1 MPAPNGEY
9 LASLPEVREA
19 VSRLRGCRQEYRQF
33 FAELVGRIGALSDAL
48 VERQKCLEHR
58 ANDQQ
63 EVEADAPAAFDPA
76 QLEALEHRLREP
88 LEQVLAATTA
98 RLEHESAAPAFDPS
112 PLEQRLDQ
120 LTELIGQLAEAQAA
134 AAAMGS
140 EEATEPDELQQQL
153 DAIEQ
158 QRREWDNERTAMVT
172 ELEVVRNR
180 AAEMTDLLD
189 QQKRGA
195 EQQQVQWSEELRQM
209 RQLLGGIMEHM
220 EQHEVAAPAA
230 GPAPRA
236 LAAADDGEGKPEQPS
251 TPSETESSDDDPV
264 LDSVMAQFEILQKD
278 IARRKKAKS

>member
-1 MPAPNGEY
+1 VPAPNGEY

-48 VERQKCLEHR
+48 AERQKCLEHR

-63 EVEADAPAAFDPA
+63 
-76 QLEALEHRLREP
+76 
-88 LEQVLAATTA
+88 
-98 RLEHESAAPAFDPS
+98 
-112 PLEQRLDQ
+112 
-120 LTELIGQLAEAQAA
+120 
-134 AAAMGS
+134 
-140 EEATEPDELQQQL
+140 
-153 DAIEQ
+153 
-158 QRREWDNERTAMVT
+158 RREWDTERSAMVT